1 MSAQTLELRTR
12 RLNQASVTRDGCD
25 YVLCWLMQ
33 ALRAEKNPTLDAAI
47 ALGNDH
53 ALPVVV
59 LHAVDHYPYASHR
72 LHRFILEASRDLE
85 RGVQARDLRFV
96 RWIGREKGGAL
107 DVVARLAKRAAAVV
121 LDDAPTLVTRTYAD
135 ALAQTIKRPL
145 FAVDACYAVP
155 MNALAEPLE
164 TTKAFR
170 AAHTKLRPH
179 HLKTELRQEAHL
191 PAFAGDLGMAS
202 ESLELD
208 EAGLDALIRAAG
220 VDMSVPSV
228 SGFAGYRSAALARL
242 ELAVREVVPHYKRTR
257 NNPALEDATA
267 RLSPWLHFG
276 VLSPREVANAVL
288 EAEAA
293 GRVNA
298 AARWKFFNEMLT
310 WREYYHHRA
319 RHEVLWSRWAGL
331 PAWARDTLQ
340 AHASDPRPKFYAL
353 EALIHGETE
362 DETWNAAQKQFLL
375 DGWLN
380 NNLRMYWVKQLL
392 SGVKHRKT
400 RGRWRVTS
408 TTALALT
415 GATRRP
421 TEGYAGGL
429 ATARRATV
437 RLRFTDKLPP
447 SLTAPCASARAF
459 PSGWLSKPGVTPT
472 ASPCPKMRR
481 LFWGATS
488 KRLHKALTQVLVRGQ
503 NTEQ

>member
-12 RLNQASVTRDGCD
+12 QLNEASVTCKGCD
-25 YVLCWLMQ
+25 YILCWLTR
-33 ALRAEKNPTLDAAI
+33 ALRAEENPTLDAAI

-59 LHAVDHYPYASHR
+59 LHAVDRYPYASHR
-72 LHRFILEASRDLE
+72 LHKFILEASRDLE
-85 RGVQARDLRFV
+85 RGLNARGLRFV
-96 RWIGREKGGAL
+96 RWIGREGGGAV
-107 DVVARLAKRAAAVV
+107 DVVARLAGRAAAVV
-121 LDDAPTLVTRTYAD
+121 LDDAPTLVTRAYAD

-145 FAVDACYAVP
+145 FAVDACCAVP
-155 MNALAEPLE
+155 MNAFAEPLE

-179 HLKTELRQEAHL
+179 HLKTELRQDSHF
-191 PAFAGDLGMAS
+191 PAFEGDLGVS
-202 ESLELD
+202 SQPLELD
-208 EAGLDALIRAAG
+208 GAGLDALIRAAG

-228 SGFAGYRSAALARL
+228 SGFAGYRAAALARL
-242 ELAVREVVPHYKRTR
+242 QFAVCEVVPHYKRTR

-267 RLSPWLHFG
+267 KLSPWLHFG
-276 VLSPREVANAVL
+276 VLSPREVAGAVL
-288 EAEAA
+288 EAEAE
-293 GRVNA
+293 GSINA

-340 AHASDPRPKFYAL
+340 AHADDPRPKLYAL

-392 SGVKHRKT
+392 KWRETPQDAWAVACYLNDRFSFDGRDASTYGGVRWGFGDGKKGYREMDIYGYVSPKSDRALRK
-400 RGRWRVTS
+400 REGVSEWLREQAGRDAYRV
-408 TTALALT
+408 AVPEDEA
-415 GATRRP
+415 A
-421 TEGYAGGL
+421 
-429 ATARRATV
+429 
-437 RLRFTDKLPP
+437 
-447 SLTAPCASARAF
+447 
-459 PSGWLSKPGVTPT
+459 
-472 ASPCPKMRR
+472 
-481 LFWGATS
+481 
-488 KRLHKALTQVLVRGQ
+488 VLGRYL
-503 NTEQ
+503 